1 MYGCVGCRKI
11 FGGERIG
18 RILAAM
24 IKKSLLLAAWVVIL
38 LAFESRAQES
48 KSWVKSFFSFKKRET
63 PAPIPPA
70 PLFVVSND
78 AFAVDFDF
86 LDSLITAELEAMAP
100 PAEGGPATPPLIL
113 SYGHEVAVSDK
124 LSLDSVWLSAEDY
137 YNIWDSQRVN
147 PYKFNGLDYKDT
159 TELTLF
165 YPEVGL
171 VWENPLKK
179 SVITSDFGL
188 RRYRWHYGVDLR
200 LTTGDSVKVAFDG
213 VVRMANYDR
222 PGYGN
227 YVLVRHYNGLETLYG
242 HLSKRLV
249 NVGDEIKAG
258 DLVGWGGSTGRSSGP
273 HLHFEV
279 RYQGNAIDPKDFFD
293 FDTNCLIDQKYTL
306 TRASFAYLE
315 EANKVIV
322 HRVRSGDTLSGI
334 GNRYGVSV
342 TKLCR
347 LNGISRNSVIRV
359 GQRLRIN

>member
-1 MYGCVGCRKI
+1 
-11 FGGERIG
+11 
-18 RILAAM
+18 M
-24 IKKSLLLAAWVVIL
+24 IRKSLLLTAWVVIS
-38 LAFESRAQES
+38 LAFESRAQQS
-48 KSWVKSFFSFKKRET
+48 TTWIKSFFSFKKREA
-63 PAPIPPA
+63 PAPIAPA
-70 PLFVVSND
+70 PLTVVDGN
-78 AFAVDFDF
+78 AFAIDLNY
-86 LDSLITAELEAMAP
+86 LDSLFSAELAALSP
-100 PAEGGPATPPLIL
+100 KPEGGPATPQLLVL
-113 SYGHEVAVSDK
+113 SYGHEVAVSDN

-137 YNIWDSQRVN
+137 YNIWDSERVN

-159 TELTLF
+159 TQLTLF
-165 YPEVGL
+165 YPELGL
-171 VWENPLKK
+171 LWSNPLAQ

-200 LTTGDSVKVAFDG
+200 LKTGDSVKVAFDG
-213 VVRMANYDR
+213 VVRMANYDK
-222 PGYGN
+222 PGYGH
-227 YVLVRHYNGLETLYG
+227 YVLVRHYNGVETLYG

-279 RYQGNAIDPKDFFD
+279 RYQGNAIDPKDFFE
-293 FDTNCLIDQKYTL
+293 FGTNCLIDHTYTL
-306 TRASFAYLE
+306 SPASFAYMH

-334 GNRYGVSV
+334 GSRYGVSV

-347 LNGISRNSVIRV
+347 LNGISRTSVIRI